1 MFSFL
6 KYLPLL
12 ARLKD
17 ARAAYQEEQGK
28 DNWFLSR
35 KFVGAIVT
43 LIGAFLTIQF
53 GVTLDAGFLQ
63 NLTNSIETIGTAGV
77 ALYGAIMFLVSAL
90 KKKEE
95 VK

>member
-1 MFSFL
+1 MFGFL

-12 ARLKD
+12 AKLQD
-17 ARAAYQEEQGK
+17 ARKAYTETEGK
-28 DNWFLSR
+28 DNPFLSR
-35 KFVGAIVT
+35 K
-43 LIGAFLTIQF
+43 LIGAVVALGGAFLAIQF
-53 GVTLDAGFLQ
+53 GVTLDADFLN

-90 KKKEE
+90 KKKE